1 MVQHLDYG
9 LPLQDAIDA
18 PRARLWDGRRVQIE
32 ARLPAAT
39 LDALRERGHEVE
51 TPLAWTMAVGGMH
64 GITRNPKT
72 GVLAGA
78 CDPRRDGFVAA
89 V

>member
-1 MVQHLDYG
+1 
-9 LPLQDAIDA
+9 
-18 PRARLWDGRRVQIE
+18 
-32 ARLPAAT
+32 
-39 LDALRERGHEVE
+39 RGHEVE

-64 GITRNPKT
+64 GITRNTKT

-89 V
+89 I